1 MPGPLLIK
9 ETEERKCEWLVSE
22 VIHREET
29 QLEVSHR
36 GPHLSLPCRSYSRL
50 GSECQGSGGE
60 PMQNWQPEMSQMT
73 SWVFSFPL
81 ALL

>member
-9 ETEERKCEWLVSE
+9 ETEERKCECLISE
-22 VIHREET
+22 VICQEEM
-29 QLEVSHR
+29 QLKASHQ
-36 GPHLSLPCRSYSRL
+36 GPHLSLPRWSYSRL

-60 PMQNWQPEMSQMT
+60 PMQNWQRGMSQMT

>member
-9 ETEERKCEWLVSE
+9 ETEERKCDWLVS
-22 VIHREET
+22 EET
-29 QLEVSHR
+29 QLEASHR
-36 GPHLSLPCRSYSRL
+36 GPHLSLPCRSYSHL

-60 PMQNWQPEMSQMT
+60 PMQNWQPGMSQMT